1 MMSNNTTTTT
11 EKTYPIEHYVDRFF
25 SKDFFAELSSEKQ
38 KEAEKEVETDLFGKS
53 ITIKKEDVECLR
65 RELKEF
71 CKTGKKEDAFTVYFC
86 FCEIFKV
93 FGDGYNSMQK
103 LLEFLSDHEY
113 HSGELLKKHRDH
125 YSHSAYVFA
134 LGLAIYA
141 NHNKYR
147 DAIVDFY
154 KDNKNDEKNKGFD
167 LKFLYLWGL
176 TALFH
181 DIGYPFELA
190 HEQIHTYVN
199 ELYGST
205 EMKKPFVSYSNMK
218 GDNDNYILA
227 LNDKVRGEA
236 KNIFNNKE
244 VDNFNVNDLLARGI
258 EKRLGLDFDILIEM
272 FNNRYQNREEFMDHA
287 YFSSV
292 LLIRQLVVSDV
303 EFTMPIV
310 DVLTAI
316 AFHNNL
322 KRDLSEKK
330 GLNTQV
336 ARDKHPL
343 AFLLILCDELQNWDR
358 TAFGTISKKDPL
370 AYRANFEITDDKI
383 TKDKITKGKI
393 KVTYVFDSYN
403 VTEYEQNGKEGWKPT
418 DRDNQNYIKT
428 IGNKEEK
435 SLAKNIESLLYLE
448 DNEIE
453 ISTDQKAK
461 EKKQKAFASSD
472 KFINLCDFAKAIHNS
487 YNGYMKAMG
496 KKTDEFEDLSLEYK
510 VTNLN
515 QAKSYADKL
524 ELINCF
530 YSDKELD
537 YPIVNEFTAAK
548 DDNAQR
554 DDLGFLAREEHLRWV
569 KEKYAADWTYG
580 KEKNAKKKTHPDL
593 IPYDA
598 LSKEER
604 DKDELM
610 VKNMI
615 PLLYTYGHGVRIYSY
630 RMGRK
635 DVSHIAA
642 VGHEKIDYDG
652 SEENKE
658 SIKNQIKDSLREFL
672 KEERRIIVVS
682 DFKGEAARLI
692 AECALELNITVKAVL
707 DRGYEDYVNAIKKE
721 EGEDFDEDK
730 LRKLLAHAVSCKIEK
745 GEDGGTGL
753 SKSNAYI
760 INKCN
765 KMIALW
771 NGVEVKLKD
780 ENGKR
785 INNNCTW
792 HIMSSAKNLRR
803 MEENDI
809 CIITCQK
816 QI

>member
-1 MMSNNTTTTT
+1 MMSNNAN
-11 EKTYPIEHYVDRFF
+11 EGMKPIEYYVDNFF
-25 SKDFFAELSSEKQ
+25 SDKFFVELSSEKQ
-38 KEAEKEVETDLFGKS
+38 GGSDLFGKK

-93 FGDGYNSMQK
+93 FGDGYKSMQK

-141 NHNKYR
+141 NYNTYKKAIMEFYNKE
-147 DAIVDFY
+147 AQF
-154 KDNKNDEKNKGFD
+154 DNEEQFD
-167 LKFLYLWGL
+167 VKFLYLWGL
-176 TALFH
+176 SALFH

-205 EMKKPFVSYSNMK
+205 EMNKPYVSYSNMK

-236 KNIFNNKE
+236 KKIFNNKE
-244 VDNFNVNDLLARGI
+244 GDNFNANDLLARGI
-258 EKRLGLDFDILIEM
+258 EKRLGLDFDILLEM
-272 FNNRYQNREEFMDHA
+272 FNNRYQNRETFMDHA

-303 EFTMPIV
+303 KFTMPIV

-330 GLNTQV
+330 RLNTQV

-383 TKDKITKGKI
+383 
-393 KVTYVFDSYN
+393 KVTYVFDSFE
-403 VTEYEQNGKEGWKPT
+403 VVEYKQDEKKEWQKNP
-418 DRDNQNYIKT
+418 RSNQNYIKT
-428 IGNKEEK
+428 IGGVIDEEEEN
-435 SLAKNIESLLYLE
+435 SLAENIGTLLCLE

-453 ISTDQKAK
+453 ILPYERKK
-461 EKKQKAFASSD
+461 EKRQKAFASSD

-496 KKTDEFEDLSLEYK
+496 KETDEFEDLSLEYK

-548 DDNAQR
+548 DDNAQK

-569 KEKYAADWTYG
+569 KEKYAAGWTYG
-580 KEKNAKKKTHPDL
+580 KNKDAKKKTHPDL

-642 VGHEKIDYDG
+642 VGHEKIDYGG
-652 SEENKE
+652 SKENKE
-658 SIKNQIKDSLREFL
+658 RIKNQIKDRLRDFL
-672 KEERRIIVVS
+672 KEERRVIVVS

-692 AECALELNITVKAVL
+692 VECALELNITVKAVL
-707 DRGYEDYVNAIKKE
+707 DREYEDYVTAIE
-721 EGEDFDEDK
+721 ENNKLTKTEKDK
-730 LRKLLAHAVSCKIEK
+730 IRKLLAHAVSCKVEK

-780 ENGKR
+780 ENGKC